1 MRKNLCIVLI
11 ILICFA
17 TTYTYAEETEN
28 QTTNTTTD
36 LQTQRS
42 ELQNQLDEANGQLND
57 VQSNLSE
64 NLQQVEKLD
73 NKIETSEQTLAE
85 QESKITE
92 LKNNIQNVETELN
105 SVTEKYDKQVELFKK
120 RMVAIYMAGDT
131 QYLDVL
137 LKSSSLSDFISSYY
151 LISQLT
157 EIDENLINDLE
168 TKKKTIDLSKTKL
181 ENEKKELAT
190 IVENQTRTTR
200 TLQNTKKMI
209 TGILEID
216 KGDILIDGK
225 SIKKEPIE
233 VKKQIGLV
241 PDNPDVFLK
250 LKGIEYL
257 NFMADI
263 YEVSTQD
270 RVKRIKELSEKFEIN
285 NVLNNKIESYSHGMR
300 QKLIIIG
307 VLLHN
312 PKNWILDEPMTGL
325 DPKSSFELKNMMR
338 EHANQKN
345 TVFFSTHILDVA
357 ERLCDRI
364 GIIDKGKLL
373 FVGTYE
379 DLKKELKENKSL
391 EELFMEIVENE

>member
-1 MRKNLCIVLI
+1 MIEIKNISKEYKKNKKVINDINLEIKDGEIFGFLGPNG
-11 ILICFA
+11 A
-17 TTYTYAEETEN
+17 GK
-28 QTTNTTTD
+28 TTT
-36 LQTQRS
+36 
-42 ELQNQLDEANGQLND
+42 
-57 VQSNLSE
+57 
-64 NLQQVEKLD
+64 
-73 NKIETSEQTLAE
+73 I
-85 QESKITE
+85 
-92 LKNNIQNVETELN
+92 
-105 SVTEKYDKQVELFKK
+105 
-120 RMVAIYMAGDT
+120 
-131 QYLDVL
+131 
-137 LKSSSLSDFISSYY
+137 
-151 LISQLT
+151 
-157 EIDENLINDLE
+157 
-168 TKKKTIDLSKTKL
+168 
-181 ENEKKELAT
+181 
-190 IVENQTRTTR
+190 
-200 TLQNTKKMI
+200 KMI

-216 KGDILIDGK
+216 KGDISIDGK

-233 VKKQIGLV
+233 AKKQIGLV